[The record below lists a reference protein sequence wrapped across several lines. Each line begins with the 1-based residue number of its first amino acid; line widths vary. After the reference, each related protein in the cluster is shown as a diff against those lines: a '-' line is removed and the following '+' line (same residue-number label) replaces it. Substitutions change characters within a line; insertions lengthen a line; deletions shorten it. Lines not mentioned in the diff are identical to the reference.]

1 VEVKRGEKFFEWSNH
16 LGNVL
21 ATVSDRKIAHSSNSS
36 AIDYYTADVISAQDY
51 YPFGMIMPG
60 RTIVNGNGYRY
71 GFNGKENDNE
81 VKETGNQQ
89 DYGMRIYDP
98 RIGKFLSVDPLTK
111 DYPWNSSYAFAENNP
126 IKYIDLDGL
135 EKAKHWFDYD
145 INDFMAWLGDNDNKP
160 SKVIDRSVRSVN
172 RNINPL
178 GILTYNGYQIITG
191 RDLDTKAP
199 ASRIDGLGNIVIA
212 GIFHQSAVKLATP
225 TATMQL
231 EGQMASNAAAMNTV
245 RRTASQ
251 EASANSIAKQQSSL
265 VGRPAASTTRSL
277 FDPLSLKGAKLEE
290 VQALIPKD
298 WIRSPLN
305 KGEGVKFINPHKKG
319 EQILLEEGWPK
330 AKDPL
335 HQGPYMKISRDGKI
349 TRIALEG
356 NPILK

>member
-1 VEVKRGEKFFEWSNH
+1 VPAK
-16 LGNVL
+16 L
-21 ATVSDRKIAHSSNSS
+21 SDRKIAHSSNSS
-36 AIDYYTADVISAQDY
+36 VIDYYTADLISAQDY

-60 RTIVNGNGYRY
+60 RTIVNGSVYRY

-265 VGRPAASTTRSL
+265 VGRP
-277 FDPLSLKGAKLEE
+277 
-290 VQALIPKD
+290 
-298 WIRSPLN
+298 
-305 KGEGVKFINPHKKG
+305 
-319 EQILLEEGWPK
+319 
-330 AKDPL
+330 
-335 HQGPYMKISRDGKI
+335 MKIFLESATKESKNGLTQVGRALQKHAGREGSSFADLKFSAKTGNRQGLEVLKEILNSKNQLIKEAENGTTSIFDKTTGRGVNVSRNGEFNGFRDMKEI
-349 TRIALEG
+349 
-356 NPILK
+356 K